1 MSPCRLT
8 LTGVTIVIVGEVV
21 TTVVVVVV
29 VVVKRART
37 TSAGMHVSNATR
49 SYERKKKVM
58 GDSEAKLQT
67 ANETLRGLG
76 RGGRNL
82 RGAGRRKDSGGGHLA
97 GGVDGRWV
105 GLQQAHEGR
114 QNLGGGEFGVLNRVW

>member
-21 TTVVVVVV
+21 TTEVVV

-37 TSAGMHVSNATR
+37 TSAGMHVSNAIR
-49 SYERKKKVM
+49 SYERRKKVM

-76 RGGRNL
+76 RGG
-82 RGAGRRKDSGGGHLA
+82 
-97 GGVDGRWV
+97 
-105 GLQQAHEGR
+105 E
-114 QNLGGGEFGVLNRVW
+114 EI